1 MNKTK
6 KIKKA
11 SILGIIGNIFLC
23 IIKGIIGLITNSRA
37 MIADAFNSATDIFTS
52 LMTFIGN
59 KIASKPRDDDHNL
72 GHGKAEYIYSM
83 LISVTM
89 IFMSITIFKD
99 SITSLINQNTYE
111 YSIYLVYIC
120 IITIIA
126 KISLYLYTNKIAKI
140 YGNLLIKASSKD
152 HLIDSII
159 TFFNLISCLLAK
171 ANIYILDPI
180 VGIGISIWIIYTA
193 ITIFKESYN
202 VLMDKSIS
210 DNTKQKVIETIN
222 KHSEIKKINHFNST
236 PIGYQYQISFTIF
249 VDGNLSTYESHAI
262 ADKLEKEITN
272 NNDDIYL
279 TVIHVNPI
287 DIDKN
292 DKEIRNDKI
301 DKDIKIDNSKNNFK
315 IKMKIL

>member
-1 MNKTK
+1 MQKSK
-6 KIKKA
+6 KIKLA
-11 SILGIIGNIFLC
+11 SILGITGNLFLS
-23 IIKGIIGLITNSRA
+23 IIKGVIGFLTNSQA

-83 LISVTM
+83 LISITM
-89 IFMSITIFKD
+89 IFMAIIIFKD
-99 SITSLINQNTYE
+99 SITTLINKQTYE
-111 YSIYLVYIC
+111 YSYWLVIIC
-120 IITIIA
+120 IITIII
-126 KISLYLYTNKIAKI
+126 KISLYIYTNKLAKK
-140 YGNLLIKASSKD
+140 YHNLLIKASSKD

-159 TFFNLISCLLAK
+159 TTCNLISCLLAK
-171 ANIYILDPI
+171 AKIYILDPI

-210 DNTKQKVIETIN
+210 NETKQKVLDT
-222 KHSEIKKINHFNST
+222 IKKHQEVKRINHFNST
-236 PIGYQYQISFTIF
+236 PIGYRYQISFTIF

-287 DIDKN
+287 DIN
-292 DKEIRNDKI
+292 
-301 DKDIKIDNSKNNFK
+301 KDNCIKGK
-315 IKMKIL
+315 

>member
-1 MNKTK
+1 M
-6 KIKKA
+6 
-11 SILGIIGNIFLC
+11 FLS
-23 IIKGIIGLITNSRA
+23 IIKGIIGFTTNSRA
-37 MIADAFNSATDIFTS
+37 MIADAFNSAGDIFTS

-89 IFMSITIFKD
+89 IFMAIMIFKD
-99 SITSLINQNTYE
+99 SVISLINKNTYE
-111 YSIYLVYIC
+111 YSIWLVIIC
-120 IITIIA
+120 IITIII
-126 KISLYLYTNKIAKI
+126 KLSLFIYTNKLAKN
-140 YGNLLIKASSKD
+140 YNNLLIKASSKD

-171 ANIYILDPI
+171 AKIYILDPI

-210 DNTKQKVIETIN
+210 EDTKQKVLDTIKKYN
-222 KHSEIKKINHFNST
+222 EIKKINHFNST
-236 PIGYQYQISFTIF
+236 PIGYRYQISFTIF
-249 VDGNLSTYESHAI
+249 VDGTMSTYDSHAI

-287 DIDKN
+287 DIS
-292 DKEIRNDKI
+292 KESKKI
-301 DKDIKIDNSKNNFK
+301 
-315 IKMKIL
+315 

>member
-1 MNKTK
+1 MKSK
-6 KIKKA
+6 KIKTA
-11 SILGIIGNIFLC
+11 SILGIIGNLFLS

-37 MIADAFNSATDIFTS
+37 MIADALNSTTDILTS

-83 LISVTM
+83 LISITM
-89 IFMSITIFKD
+89 IFMSLTIFKD
-99 SITSLINQNTYE
+99 SITTLINKNTYV
-111 YSIYLVYIC
+111 YSPWLVIIC
-120 IITIIA
+120 IITITV
-126 KISLYLYTNKIAKI
+126 KLSLYLYTNKLAKK
-140 YGNLLIKASSKD
+140 YNNLLIKASSRD

-159 TFFNLISCLLAK
+159 TSFNLVSCLLAK
-171 ANIYILDPI
+171 AKIYILDPI
-180 VGIGISIWIIYTA
+180 VGLGISIWIIYTA

-210 DNTKQKVIETIN
+210 DETKQKVLDTI
-222 KHSEIKKINHFNST
+222 KTYKEVKKINHFNST

-262 ADKLEKEITN
+262 ADRLEKEITK

-287 DIDKN
+287 EVN
-292 DKEIRNDKI
+292 KEIRTKE
-301 DKDIKIDNSKNNFK
+301 SKK
-315 IKMKIL
+315 SKKR